1 MLDRALQRRI
11 LEALAALYPEGT
23 YDLPQAVSP
32 ADGGEAPDER
42 RVLVN
47 TQYLAEHGLLE
58 SGFAR
63 RGTLGD
69 DSFMAMGEH
78 RITAKGLDLLAD
90 DGGLGAVLGTVTVR
104 LDAAQW
110 AELLARKVEAAP
122 GLSHADRSSIAATL
136 RSLPAKAIG
145 TVFEKLLDWAVDH
158 SQDALPLLRMWL
170 SQAAG

>member
-63 RGTLGD
+63 RGTLG
-69 DSFMAMGEH
+69 
-78 RITAKGLDLLAD
+78 D